1 MDRGASP
8 LREDQNH
15 TKPSN
20 LATQSLKSGT
30 RREKRE
36 KRETCVIEEK
46 GRHLNSLASLLGRFR
61 GERERSSYA
70 VVDVRG

>member
-20 LATQSLKSGT
+20 LAMQSLKSGT

-46 GRHLNSLASLLGRFR
+46 GRHIN
-61 GERERSSYA
+61 
-70 VVDVRG
+70 